1 MEDRLKRSS
10 KVSEGRASRA
20 SGATSPQIR
29 NQEKAKSFLGH
40 LRTNGGMVVKAT
52 EAAGLSLTSLYA
64 LRRKDPEFATAW
76 DDAIRD
82 STVILEN
89 EITRRA
95 VEGVEEPVFH
105 RGEVVGHVRKY
116 SDNLLMFM
124 TKARDPDKYRERTEV
139 RHTGEIAI
147 KAMTD
152 DQLAETIAKLLKRL

>member
-1 MEDRLKRSS
+1 MAQVS
-10 KVSEGRASRA
+10 KWRASVGRPKSA
-20 SGATSPQIR
+20 APCNVR
-29 NQEKAKSFLGH
+29 NQEKAPRFLECM
-40 LRTNGGMVVKAT
+40 RTNGGMVVKAA
-52 EAAGLSLTSLYA
+52 EEVGIPLSSLYK
-64 LRRKDPEFATAW
+64 LRRNDPEFATAW

-139 RHTGEIAI
+139 KHTGEIAI

>member
-1 MEDRLKRSS
+1 METPLS
-10 KVSEGRASRA
+10 KSKGLASCHL
-20 SGATSPQIR
+20 R
-29 NQEKAKSFLGH
+29 NQEKAPRFLEQ
-40 LRTNGGMVVKAT
+40 LRVNGGMVVKAA
-52 EAAGLSLTSLYA
+52 EEVGLPLSSLYSM
-64 LRRKDPEFATAW
+64 RRNDPEFAAAW

-105 RGEVVGHVRKY
+105 RGEVVGHVKKY

-139 RHTGEIAI
+139 KHTGEIAI

-152 DQLAETIAKLLKRL
+152 DQLADTIAKLLKRL